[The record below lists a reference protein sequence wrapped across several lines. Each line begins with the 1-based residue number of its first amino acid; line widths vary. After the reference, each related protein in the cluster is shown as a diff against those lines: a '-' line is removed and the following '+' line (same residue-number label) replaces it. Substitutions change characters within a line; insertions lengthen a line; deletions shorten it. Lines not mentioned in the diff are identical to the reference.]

1 MQLIIANPPRFY
13 TKNAT
18 ANLLP
23 KPHRLTGITPRVRGH
38 EGLEAPAGSDG
49 VAGASAPG
57 TDGLDPRH
65 VARARGSPPPLSE
78 ARTGPGAVGSPGRGP
93 RGRQGRAE
101 PVVGRGRVGLN
112 REQPV
117 APRLSPVGWRGR
129 KRGGVGGV

>member
-1 MQLIIANPPRFY
+1 MQLIIANPHVSILKTPPLISSL
-13 TKNAT
+13 N
-18 ANLLP
+18 
-23 KPHRLTGITPRVRGH
+23 PHRLTGITPRVRGH

-112 REQPV
+112 RVQPV